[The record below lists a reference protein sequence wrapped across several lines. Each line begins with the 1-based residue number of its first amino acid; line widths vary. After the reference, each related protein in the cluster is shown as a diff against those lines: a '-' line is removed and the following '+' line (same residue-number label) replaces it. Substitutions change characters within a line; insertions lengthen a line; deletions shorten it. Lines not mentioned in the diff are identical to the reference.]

1 MDLQHLPKIVKTG
14 KKRVGR
20 GIGSGKGGH
29 TSGRG
34 SKGRKARGKVAIGF
48 EGTKMKKSLLKRL
61 PLMRGKGKFKPW
73 GTERIIVN
81 LTTLEGWPEKQEVT
95 LENLIKAGLV
105 SESAGN
111 VKILGNGEVKQKLT
125 IKVQIS
131 KQASEKVLKAGGK
144 IESGV

>member
-1 MDLQHLPKIVKTG
+1 
-14 KKRVGR
+14 
-20 GIGSGKGGH
+20 
-29 TSGRG
+29 
-34 SKGRKARGKVAIGF
+34 
-48 EGTKMKKSLLKRL
+48 
-61 PLMRGKGKFKPW
+61 MRGKGKFKPW

-111 VKILGNGEVKQKLT
+111 VKSLGNGEVKQKLT